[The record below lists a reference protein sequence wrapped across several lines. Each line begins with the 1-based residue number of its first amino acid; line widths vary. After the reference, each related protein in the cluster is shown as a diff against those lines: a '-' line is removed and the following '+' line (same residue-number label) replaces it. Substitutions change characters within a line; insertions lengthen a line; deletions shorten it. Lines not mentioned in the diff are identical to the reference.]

1 MFSSFFRIISRLCFT
16 LKGLCVCKSVLCL
29 LIIIIIIIIIGYYIV
44 TQTNFQSDIHQSLKL
59 YHIFSYSQY
68 IYSGKQI

>member
-29 LIIIIIIIIIGYYIV
+29 LIIIIIIIIIIIGYYIV

-68 IYSGKQI
+68 GKQI